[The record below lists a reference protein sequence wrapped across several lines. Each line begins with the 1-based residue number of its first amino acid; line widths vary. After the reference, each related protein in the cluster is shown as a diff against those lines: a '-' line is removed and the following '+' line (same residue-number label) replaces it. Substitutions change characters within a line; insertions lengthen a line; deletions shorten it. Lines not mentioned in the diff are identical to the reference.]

1 MRRELSMNAR
11 AQSLLRIDCAAG
23 LTMGV
28 LVLLLREPLARFY
41 GFAEGALV
49 FAGATNLLYA
59 CYSGALAI
67 AAWKA
72 GTVSRGSVT
81 ALAFGNMAWLF
92 GCIGIVASQW
102 GTGRAIG
109 HAFVLV
115 EGVVVATL
123 GLVEYRYVRPQAS

>member
-1 MRRELSMNAR
+1 MNAR
-11 AQSLLRIDCAAG
+11 AQLLLRVDCAAG
-23 LTMGV
+23 AIMGV
-28 LVLLLREPLARFY
+28 LVLVLREPLARFY
-41 GFAEGALV
+41 GFAGGALV

-59 CYSGALAI
+59 CYSGVLAI
-67 AAWKA
+67 TAWKA

-81 ALAFGNMAWLF
+81 VLACGNMAWLF
-92 GCIGIVASQW
+92 GCMGIVASQW
-102 GTGRAIG
+102 STGRALG